1 MQALRCHLCGSEHL
15 EHLSGTESFVRVT
28 SDCQVWKPGG
38 RLAQCQECALVQA
51 EITPAWIEGC
61 DHIYRNYDIYH
72 QAGGIEQSV
81 FNDQGSAQTRSRQ
94 MLEFVRQR
102 GAFPTQGKVLDIGCG
117 NGSFLAE
124 FSRNFSQWELH
135 GLEYNSKHLD
145 ALQSIPRFHKLHSQ
159 NLSAISPKQF
169 DLICLIHTLEHIVN
183 PLQFLKDVANL
194 LTDDGVLFIQVPH
207 YPENPFEL
215 FTADHASHFTVGS
228 LSHLLTNCGFAV
240 QSVTTQWVRREISLI
255 AKLQFAMA
263 PPHPLTRAT
272 LFNGLLSSWQ
282 KLRKH
287 SRSLNV
293 LDCLVRPLP
302 QHGRPP
308 TCLIFHSFL
317 WMRTPRGQE
326 TRILEGRSSVPRK
339 SRQGA
344 QFFWPLIRLRPRPFP
359 PAGPTPLRNTSNL
372 RCNTGSHSGRGVIK
386 SG

>member
-263 PPHPLTRAT
+263 PPHPPTPSPPHPSDAIQWLAQFVAKASETQQVTECFGLFGSSIAAT
-272 LFNGLLSSWQ
+272 WTSANLP
-282 KLRKH
+282 H
-287 SRSLNV
+287 
-293 LDCLVRPLP
+293 LP
-302 QHGRPP
+302 QFFVDEDPARAGNTHLGRP
-308 TCLIFHSFL
+308 IF
-317 WMRTPRGQE
+317 
-326 TRILEGRSSVPRK
+326 
-339 SRQGA
+339 
-344 QFFWPLIRLRPRPFP
+344 RPSQV
-359 PAGPTPLRNTSNL
+359 PAGSTIFLALDPATASAISSRW
-372 RCNTGSHSGRGVIK
+372 SHPSAQYVEPPV
-386 SG
+386 